1 MPRTASTARLGAR
14 LRARLG
20 ARLLAAG
27 LLLAPGV
34 AIAVAT
40 APGAL
45 AAETVAAQPE
55 LPRQPLAITGTDGV
69 RHTFSVEMATTPSQQ
84 ETGLMFRTA
93 VPADGGML
101 FDWGAPR
108 QSMMW
113 MKNTLVPLDM
123 LFIGQDGTVT
133 HIAENTVP
141 HSLAVIDGRA
151 PARATLELA
160 GGTAERLNLTVGA
173 KVEGA
178 GFGPEKAGAAKR

>member
-1 MPRTASTARLGAR
+1 MPRPAL
-14 LRARLG
+14 LR
-20 ARLLAAG
+20 ARLLAAAV
-27 LLLAPGV
+27 LLAPCV
-34 AIAVAT
+34 PAAVLCAT
-40 APGAL
+40 PAGAADAAPG
-45 AAETVAAQPE
+45 TAAQPE
-55 LPRQPLAITGTDGV
+55 LPKQPLTITGTDGV
-69 RHTFSVEMATTPSQQ
+69 RHAFSVEMATTPAQQ

-93 VPADGGML
+93 VAPDGGML
-101 FDWGAPR
+101 FDWGTPR

-123 LFIGQDGTVT
+123 LFISADGVVS

-160 GGTAERLNLTVGA
+160 AGTAQRLNLTVGA

-178 GFGPEKAGAAKR
+178 GFGAAK

>member
-1 MPRTASTARLGAR
+1 MPRPAFPP
-14 LRARLG
+14 
-20 ARLLAAG
+20 ARLLAA
-27 LLLAPGV
+27 LLLAPCV
-34 AIAVAT
+34 AAV
-40 APGAL
+40 PLGSPPAL
-45 AAETVAAQPE
+45 AADAAPATAAQPE
-55 LPRQPLAITGTDGV
+55 LAKQPLAITGTDGV
-69 RHTFSVEMATTPSQQ
+69 RHAFSVEMAKTPAQQ

-133 HIAENTVP
+133 HIAESTVP

-151 PARATLELA
+151 PVRATLELA
-160 GGTAERLNLTVGA
+160 AGTAQRLNLTVGA

-178 GFGPEKAGAAKR
+178 PFGPEKP

>member
-1 MPRTASTARLGAR
+1 MPRPASPSTA
-14 LRARLG
+14 LRARV
-20 ARLLAAG
+20 LAAA
-27 LLLAPGV
+27 LLLAPCV
-34 AIAVAT
+34 PAALLA
-40 APGAL
+40 APPAL
-45 AAETVAAQPE
+45 AADEATAAQPE
-55 LPRQPLAITGTDGV
+55 LAHQPLVITGTDGV
-69 RHTFSVEMATTPSQQ
+69 RHAFSVEMATTPAQQ

-93 VPADGGML
+93 VPPDGGML

-123 LFIGQDGTVT
+123 LFIAQDGTVS

-160 GGTAERLNLTVGA
+160 AGTAQRLNLTVGA

-178 GFGPEKAGAAKR
+178 GFGAAK

>member
-1 MPRTASTARLGAR
+1 MPRPASAS
-14 LRARLG
+14 LRARLLG
-20 ARLLAAG
+20 AA

-34 AIAVAT
+34 PAAFLAASMARAADA
-40 APGAL
+40 APG
-45 AAETVAAQPE
+45 TAAQPE
-55 LPRQPLAITGTDGV
+55 LPRQPITITGTDGV
-69 RHTFSVEMATTPSQQ
+69 RHQFSVEMATTPAQQ

-123 LFIGQDGTVT
+123 LFIAADGTVS

-160 GGTAERLNLTVGA
+160 AGTAQRLNLTVGA

-178 GFGPEKAGAAKR
+178 GFGAAK

>member
-1 MPRTASTARLGAR
+1 MPRSAP
-14 LRARLG
+14 LR
-20 ARLLAAG
+20 ARLLAAA
-27 LLLAPGV
+27 LLLAPCV
-34 AIAVAT
+34 PAVLLAG
-40 APGAL
+40 PPAL
-45 AAETVAAQPE
+45 AADAAPATAAQPE
-55 LPRQPLAITGTDGV
+55 LAKQPLAITGVDGV
-69 RHTFSVEMATTPSQQ
+69 RHEFSVEMATTPAQQ
-84 ETGLMFRTA
+84 ETGLMFRTS
-93 VPADGGML
+93 VPAAGGML

-123 LFIGQDGTVT
+123 LFIAADGTVS

-160 GGTAERLNLTVGA
+160 AGTAQRLNLTVGA

-178 GFGPEKAGAAKR
+178 GFGAAK

>member
-1 MPRTASTARLGAR
+1 MLRPARASTWVRR
-14 LRARLG
+14 R
-20 ARLLAAG
+20 RLLGTG
-27 LLLAPGV
+27 LLLAVLCAP
-34 AIAVAT
+34 AAT
-40 APGAL
+40 LGIPAAL
-45 AAETVAAQPE
+45 AAGEAPATAAQPE
-55 LPRQPLAITGTDGV
+55 LAKQPLAIVGTDGV
-69 RHTFSVEMATTPSQQ
+69 RHAFSVEMAATPAQQ
-84 ETGLMFRTA
+84 ETGLMFRTS

-123 LFIGQDGTVT
+123 LFIAADGTVS

-151 PARATLELA
+151 PVRATLELA
-160 GGTAERLNLTVGA
+160 AGTAQRLNLTVGA

-178 GFGPEKAGAAKR
+178 GFGPAKP

>member
-1 MPRTASTARLGAR
+1 MPRTASGL
-14 LRARLG
+14 LRARLVW
-20 ARLLAAG
+20 AA
-27 LLLAPGV
+27 LLLASLAP
-34 AIAVAT
+34 AT
-40 APGAL
+40 LPAARAADAAPA
-45 AAETVAAQPE
+45 TVAQPE
-55 LPRQPLAITGTDGV
+55 LARQPLVIVGTDGV
-69 RHTFSVEMATTPSQQ
+69 RHAFSVEMATTPEQQ
-84 ETGLMFRTA
+84 ETGLMFRTS

-123 LFIGQDGTVT
+123 LFIAADGTVS

-160 GGTAERLNLTVGA
+160 AGTAQRLNLTVGA

-178 GFGPEKAGAAKR
+178 GFGAK

>member
-1 MPRTASTARLGAR
+1 MPRPAPSSTA
-14 LRARLG
+14 LRARL
-20 ARLLAAG
+20 LAIT
-27 LLLAPGV
+27 LLLAPCVSAALLAGPP
-34 AIAVAT
+34 AWAADA
-40 APGAL
+40 APG
-45 AAETVAAQPE
+45 TAAQPE
-55 LPRQPLAITGTDGV
+55 LAKQALAITGTDGV
-69 RHTFSVEMATTPSQQ
+69 RHAFSVEMAVTPAQQ
-84 ETGLMFRTA
+84 ETGLMFRTS

-123 LFIGQDGTVT
+123 LFIAQDGTVS

-160 GGTAERLNLTVGA
+160 AGTAQRLNLTVGA

-178 GFGPEKAGAAKR
+178 GFGPK

>member
-1 MPRTASTARLGAR
+1 MPRPASPTAA
-14 LRARLG
+14 LRARLLS
-20 ARLLAAG
+20 AALLLTPCAFAAVLSAAPALAAG
-27 LLLAPGV
+27 EAP
-34 AIAVAT
+34 AT
-40 APGAL
+40 
-45 AAETVAAQPE
+45 AAQPE
-55 LPRQPLAITGTDGV
+55 LAKQPLVIIGTDGV
-69 RHTFSVEMATTPSQQ
+69 RHAFSVEMATTPAQQ

-123 LFIGQDGTVT
+123 LFIAQDGTVS

-151 PARATLELA
+151 PVRATLELA
-160 GGTAERLNLTVGA
+160 AGTAQRLNLTVGA
-173 KVEGA
+173 KVEGG
-178 GFGPEKAGAAKR
+178 GFGTAKP

>member
-1 MPRTASTARLGAR
+1 MPGHAFP
-14 LRARLG
+14 RAF
-20 ARLLAAG
+20 LLAAT
-27 LLLAPGV
+27 LLLAPCFP
-34 AIAVAT
+34 AFLA
-40 APGAL
+40 APPAL
-45 AAETVAAQPE
+45 AADEAPATAAQPE
-55 LPRQPLAITGTDGV
+55 LARQPLAITGTDGV
-69 RHTFSVEMATTPSQQ
+69 RHAFSVEVATTPAQQ

-93 VPADGGML
+93 VPPDGGML

-151 PARATLELA
+151 PVRATLELA
-160 GGTAERLNLTVGA
+160 AGTAQRLNLTVGA
-173 KVEGA
+173 RVEGA
-178 GFGPEKAGAAKR
+178 PFGPGKP